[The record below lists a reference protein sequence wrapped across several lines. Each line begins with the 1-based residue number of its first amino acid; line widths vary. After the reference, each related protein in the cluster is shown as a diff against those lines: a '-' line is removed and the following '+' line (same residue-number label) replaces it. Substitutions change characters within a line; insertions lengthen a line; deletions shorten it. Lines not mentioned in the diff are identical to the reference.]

1 MVTNDLNKIIA
12 GIGFMSIDEFLMKF
26 ALPVV
31 GMITLFSISS
41 RFLFS
46 DLPPFFSYIIF
57 IFGVLFVIIYPW
69 AMFQKKKVNINENLH
84 LMITYAGTL
93 STVDIQRNILFKR
106 LSDSKRFGEIS
117 NMTEKILYLAKSWNL
132 GFSQASRKIALN
144 SPSDIFAD
152 FLDRFAVMMDF
163 GQNLKIF
170 LQDEQ
175 DAVMDDFASEYKKS
189 LESIRL
195 LQEVFVSLTIAIAFT
210 MATALLLPVIAGMSI
225 DFVVQFSLGAIVF
238 IDIGLY
244 FIVKS
249 FVPKDRLCNSLPI
262 KDKSTKSVVRNFYI
276 YSPISLILTL
286 SLLYIDVL
294 PFLFN
299 FAIGLSPLMI
309 VGVYAQRHESL
320 IYARDLAF
328 PSFIRSLGSVVE
340 VKLGAVVSS
349 LRSLQVHDF
358 GVLNEIVVGLYR
370 RLRLG
375 NDKFKCWLYFA
386 AESGSNLITNF
397 SQIFAESV
405 YLGGNAEKVG
415 ELVSKNFSRLISLRK
430 LRLQLASSVRGA
442 FYGSLVGFAAASYLS
457 AKITEMLA
465 VIFSSPMA
473 GLTDGTAGDAYMAEV
488 VSSIAPVST
497 MEINFLQISIYIGI
511 MIIIHSII
519 SSLIIKIVDGGNYYA
534 ALFDFIIMLWIGAFI
549 SWLLPSLIDSM
560 MPDLTENLSNG
571 TIPDD

>member
-1 MVTNDLNKIIA
+1 MVSNDIRKMVSGL
-12 GIGFMSIDEFLMKF
+12 GFISIDEFLIKF
-26 ALPVV
+26 VLPI
-31 GMITLFSISS
+31 MSMLLIFSIAVK
-41 RFLFS
+41 FLFLN
-46 DLPPFFSYIIF
+46 LPSFFPYLIF
-57 IFGVLFVIIYPW
+57 IFGLIFIIAYPW
-69 AMFQKKKVNINENLH
+69 VMFEKKKVNINENLH

-106 LSDSKRFGEIS
+106 LSETKRFGEIS

-132 GFSQASRKIALN
+132 GFSQASRKMALN
-144 SPSDIFAD
+144 SPSTIFAD

-170 LQDEQ
+170 LMDEQ
-175 DAVMDDFASEYKKS
+175 NAVMDDFASEYKKS

-225 DFVVQFSLGAIVF
+225 DSVVQISLGMIIFV
-238 IDIGLY
+238 DVGLY

-249 FVPKDRLCNSLPI
+249 FVPADKLCHSLPL
-262 KDKSTKSVVRNFYI
+262 KDKGTKQVIRNFYI
-276 YSPISLILTL
+276 FAPISILFTL
-286 SLLYIDVL
+286 LLLYLDKL

-309 VGVYAQRHESL
+309 VGVSAQKHESL
-320 IYARDLAF
+320 IYSRDLAF

-340 VKLGAVVSS
+340 VRLGAVGSS

-358 GVLNEIVVGLYR
+358 GVLNDLVIGLYR

-405 YLGGNAEKVG
+405 YLGGNAENIG
-415 ELVSKNFSRLISLRK
+415 EIISKNFTRLLSLRK

-442 FYGSLVGFAAASYLS
+442 FYGSLVGFASASYLS

-465 VIFSSPMA
+465 VVFSSPMA
-473 GLTDGTAGDAYMAEV
+473 GLSGGDNAYMESV

-519 SSLIIKIVDGGNYYA
+519 SSLIIKIIDGGNYYA
-534 ALFDFIIMLWIGAFI
+534 ALFDFIIMIWIGAFI
-549 SWLLPSLIDSM
+549 SWILPNIIDSM
-560 MPDLTENLSNG
+560 MPNLTDNLSDG

>member
-1 MVTNDLNKIIA
+1 MVTNDLNKLVA
-12 GIGFMSIDEFLMKF
+12 SVGFMSLNEFLTKF
-26 ALPVV
+26 ALPVM
-31 GMITLFSISS
+31 GMITVFSVAS
-41 RFLFS
+41 RFLFLN
-46 DLPPFFSYIIF
+46 LPSFFPYIIF
-57 IFGVLFVIIYPW
+57 VFGFLFVVMYPW
-69 AMFQKKKVNINENLH
+69 AMYQKKKVNINENLH

-93 STVDIQRNILFKR
+93 STIDIQRNVLFKR
-106 LSDSKRFGEIS
+106 LSDAKRFGEIS

-144 SPSDIFAD
+144 SPSEIFAD

-170 LQDEQ
+170 LSDEQ

-210 MATALLLPVIAGMSI
+210 MATALLLPVIAGTSI
-225 DFVVQFSLGAIVF
+225 DFVVQFSLGTIIFV
-238 IDIGLY
+238 DIGLY
-244 FIVKS
+244 FFVKS
-249 FVPKDRLCNSLPI
+249 FVPADRLCHNLPL
-262 KDKSTKSVVRNFYI
+262 KDSSTKKVVRNFYI
-276 YSPISLILTL
+276 FAPISIFFTL
-286 SLLYIDVL
+286 LLLYIDRL

-299 FAIGLSPLMI
+299 FAIGLSPLMV
-309 VGVYAQRHESL
+309 VGVYAQKHESL
-320 IYARDLAF
+320 VYARDLAF

-340 VKLGAVVSS
+340 VRLGAVVSS
-349 LRSLQVHDF
+349 LRNLQVHDF
-358 GVLNEIVVGLYR
+358 GVLNDIVIGLYR

-386 AESGSNLITNF
+386 TESGSNLITNF

-405 YLGGNAEKVG
+405 YLGGNAEKIG
-415 ELVSKNFSRLISLRK
+415 EIISKNFSRLISLRK

-465 VIFSSPMA
+465 RIFAAPMA
-473 GLTDGTAGDAYMAEV
+473 GLSGEGDAYMQSV
-488 VSSIAPVST
+488 VASIAPAST
-497 MEINFLQISIYIGI
+497 IEINFLQISVYIGI

-519 SSLIIKIVDGGNYYA
+519 SSLIIKMVDGGTYYA
-534 ALFDFIIMLWIGAFI
+534 ALFDFIIMIWIGAFI

-560 MPDLTENLSNG
+560 MPDLVENISDG
-571 TIPDD
+571 AIPDD

>member
-1 MVTNDLNKIIA
+1 MVDSEIRKMVA
-12 GIGFMSIDEFLMKF
+12 CIGFMSLDEFLIKF
-26 ALPVV
+26 ALPVM
-31 GMITLFSISS
+31 GMISFFAIVVKFF
-41 RFLFS
+41 FLN
-46 DLPPFFSYIIF
+46 LPSFFPYLIF
-57 IFGVLFVIIYPW
+57 TFGLIFVLAYPW
-69 AMFQKKKVNINENLH
+69 AMFQQKKVNINENLH

-106 LSDSKRFGEIS
+106 LSETKRFGEIS
-117 NMTEKILYLAKSWNL
+117 VMTEKILYLAKSWNL
-132 GFSQASRKIALN
+132 GFSQASRKMAQN
-144 SPSDIFAD
+144 SPSAIFGD

-163 GQNLKIF
+163 GQNLRIF
-170 LQDEQ
+170 LLDEQ

-189 LESIRL
+189 LESIKM

-210 MATALLLPVIAGMSI
+210 MATSLLLPIIAGTSI
-225 DFVVQFSLGAIVF
+225 DFVVQASLIVIIF
-238 IDIGLY
+238 VDVGLY

-249 FVPKDRLCNSLPI
+249 FVPVDQLCHTLPI
-262 KDKSTKSVVRNFYI
+262 KDNGTKMVIRNFYI
-276 YSPISLILTL
+276 FAPISIFVTL
-286 SLLYIDVL
+286 FLLYLDFL

-299 FAIGLSPLMI
+299 FAIGLSPLLI
-309 VGVYAQRHESL
+309 VGFYAQKHESE

-340 VKLGAVVSS
+340 VRLGAVISS

-358 GVLNEIVVGLYR
+358 GVLNEIVIGLYR

-397 SQIFAESV
+397 SQIFSESV
-405 YLGGNAEKVG
+405 YLGGNAEEIG

-442 FYGSLVGFAAASYLS
+442 FYGSLVGFASASYVS

-465 VIFSSPMA
+465 SIFSSPLA
-473 GLTDGTAGDAYMAEV
+473 GLSDGENPYMESV

-497 MEINFLQISIYIGI
+497 MEINFTQISIYIGI
-511 MIIIHSII
+511 MLIIHSLI

-534 ALFDFIIMLWIGAFI
+534 ALFDFIVMLWIGAFL
-549 SWLLPSLIDSM
+549 SWLLPGLIDSM
-560 MPDLTENLSNG
+560 MPGLGENLSDG
-571 TIPDD
+571 DIID